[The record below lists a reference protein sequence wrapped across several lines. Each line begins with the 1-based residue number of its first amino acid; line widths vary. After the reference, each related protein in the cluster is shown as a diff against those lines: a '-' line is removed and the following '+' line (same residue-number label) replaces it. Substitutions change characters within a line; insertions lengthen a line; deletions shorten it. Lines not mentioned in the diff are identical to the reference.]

1 MANVFAI
8 LTAVVLAVSAF
19 LALQN
24 KGTEDESGRGYRGW
38 IAKRQE
44 EQRGLAR
51 NDTLLTETRQKR
63 DETTADRDKFDGE
76 NTTLQ
81 GEVDGQL
88 AKNEDLESTIADKK
102 SVAESKKSELGKMK
116 AAFQDVGD
124 IEEVIA
130 KLQTTQRQL
139 AELKTEIAAKEARRA
154 QLEEQVS
161 VTESSNDGLRGKI
174 SLYSQKKSDPNLI
187 TRIRS
192 VYRDLGFVTLAG
204 GDNVG
209 VVKDSTLEVVRGGE
223 VVGKLLVTA
232 VEAGTSAADIIPDT
246 FAAGETVVPGDSV
259 KAADEDEAV
268 PAAQ

>member
-24 KGTEDESGRGYRGW
+24 QGKEDEPGRGYRGW
-38 IAKRQE
+38 ISKRQD

-51 NDTLLTETRQKR
+51 NETLLTETRQKR
-63 DETTADRDKFDGE
+63 DDTTAERDKFDGE
-76 NTTLQ
+76 NAGLQ
-81 GEVDGQL
+81 TEVDEQL
-88 AKNEDLESTIADKK
+88 KKNEDLESTIADKK
-102 SVAESKKSELGKMK
+102 SVAETKKSELNKMK
-116 AAFQDVGD
+116 SAFQDVGD
-124 IEEVIA
+124 VEEVIV

-154 QLEEQVS
+154 QLEEQVT
-161 VTESSNDGLRGKI
+161 VTESANNNLRGKI

-187 TRIRS
+187 TRVRS

-204 GDNVG
+204 GDNLG

-232 VEAGTSAADIIPDT
+232 VEAGTAAADIIPDT
-246 FAAGETVVPGDSV
+246 FAVGETVVTGDSV
-259 KAADEDEAV
+259 RAAGEDDAA